1 MNGDFSRLTFD
12 PAKHYS
18 SVLLQQGRV
27 QLDAD
32 GNEQSALWLYHLRAA
47 LADIIGPHGGPE
59 GDGFKITP
67 KPGTAKQA
75 LADLTIGRGHY
86 YVDGILCENDA
97 DEVSYLHQPYLFPDK
112 NDFPLPTT
120 FPFLVYLR
128 VIERLVTAVEDPA
141 IREVALG
148 DNGPDTAARSQVVWQ
163 VLTSTTIP
171 GTSTKIEDKTDADAV
186 RDAWTTRPQKNAKLK
201 ARGKQP
207 SPQDEDPCITSP
219 SARYRG
225 AENQLYR
232 VQIHTGGALGTA
244 TFKWSRDNGSAVFP
258 ILDIDGAEVTV
269 GTLGRDTRLGLAVGD
284 WVEIVD
290 DRYPFR
296 SNPEPLQRI
305 KRIDPLDLLVE
316 LEAAPTAGTGRDRDL
331 HPFLRRWDQRE
342 PEPGSGGPA
351 LGKDN
356 ALEIVEADA
365 ADRFIDLE
373 DGVQIQFQAGGDY
386 LRDDFWLI
394 PARTATGDVEWPQ
407 VGGKPAERLPDG
419 VAEHLAPLAL
429 VKEEKTDVK
438 AGDVR
443 CLFKRLACPP
453 TP

>member
-32 GNEQSALWLYHLRAA
+32 ANEQAALGLYHLRAA
-47 LADIIGPHGGPE
+47 IADIIGPHGGPA
-59 GDGFKITP
+59 GDSFKITP
-67 KPGTAKQA
+67 RAGTAKQPV
-75 LADLTIGRGHY
+75 ADLLIGRGHY

-97 DEVSYLHQPYLFPDK
+97 DDTSYLHQPDLFPDQE
-112 NDFPLPTT
+112 DRPLPATV
-120 FPFLVYLR
+120 PFLVYLR
-128 VIERLVTAVEDPA
+128 VFERLVTAVEDPA
-141 IREVALG
+141 IREVALR

-171 GTSTKIEDKTDADAV
+171 GTTTKIDANTSADSV
-186 RDAWTTRPQKNAKLK
+186 RKAWTTRLEKAAKLK

-207 SPQDEDPCITSP
+207 SPQDDDPCITSP
-219 SARYRG
+219 AARYRG

-232 VQIHTGGALGTA
+232 VQVHTGGTAGTA

-258 ILDIDGAEVTV
+258 ILDSDSAEVTV
-269 GTLGRDTRLGLAVGD
+269 TTLGRDTLLGLAVGD

-290 DRYPFR
+290 DRYPLL
-296 SNPEPLQRI
+296 SKPEPLRRV

-316 LEAAPTAGTGRDRDL
+316 LETAPSAATGRDPSL

-342 PEPGSGGPA
+342 PEPASSGPA
-351 LGKDN
+351 LAQDN
-356 ALEIVEADA
+356 ALTIVEKDV

-373 DGVQIQFQAGGDY
+373 DGVQIQFQTGGTY
-386 LRDDFWLI
+386 LRDDYWLI
-394 PARTATGDVEWPQ
+394 PARTATGDIEWPQ
-407 VGGKPAERLPDG
+407 IAAAPAERLPDG
-419 VAEHLAPLAL
+419 VTEHLAPLAL
-429 VKEEKTDVK
+429 VKDGNTAEE
-438 AGDVR
+438 VR
-443 CLFKRLACPP
+443 CVFQRLACPP